1 LNGIQE
7 ISGSAIAA
15 VAYPVPYAL
24 TSALVLILGYIAMVF
39 S

>member
-1 LNGIQE
+1 MNL
-7 ISGSAIAA
+7 ISGSAISA

>member
-1 LNGIQE
+1 LNGVQE
-7 ISGSAIAA
+7 VTQSAIAA

-24 TSALVLILGYIAMVF
+24 TSALVLILGYLAMVF

>member
-1 LNGIQE
+1 
-7 ISGSAIAA
+7 

>member
-1 LNGIQE
+1 
-7 ISGSAIAA
+7 

-24 TSALVLILGYIAMVF
+24 TSCLVLILSYIVMVF